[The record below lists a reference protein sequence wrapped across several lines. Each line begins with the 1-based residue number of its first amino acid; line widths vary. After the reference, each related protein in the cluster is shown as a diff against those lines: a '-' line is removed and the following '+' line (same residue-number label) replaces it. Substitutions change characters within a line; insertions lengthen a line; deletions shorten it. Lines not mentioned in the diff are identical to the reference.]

1 MLAVASSLAP
11 ARLAL
16 CVRTAAVDG
25 GDTSTR
31 AAADAAME
39 RYAAGDEAA
48 FSTVFDLLA
57 PRLHGYFLRQTRDSD
72 AADDLTQQTL
82 LKIHRARGQFIRGAA
97 VTPWAFAIGRRLL
110 IDDVRRR
117 RRDLLAPDQ
126 EQAVDRAS
134 SEAATADQLIAAQ
147 ETGERILTAL
157 LRLPASQREAFELI
171 KQEGLTFVEAAETLG
186 TTVAAVKLRAHR
198 AYEALRVVLGDVL
211 ESGPTRGAEP
221 RDREGKP

>member
-1 MLAVASSLAP
+1 MLAALAP
-11 ARLAL
+11 AYAAL

-25 GDTSTR
+25 RDNPTR
-31 AAADAAME
+31 VAADAAME

-48 FSTVFDLLA
+48 FSRLFDLLA

-82 LKIHRARGQFIRGAA
+82 LKIHRARGQFIRGAS

-110 IDDVRRR
+110 IDDIRRR
-117 RRDLLAPDQ
+117 RRDLLAPDH

-134 SEAATADQLIAAQ
+134 SEAATADELIAAQ
-147 ETGERILTAL
+147 ETGERIRGAL
-157 LRLPASQREAFELI
+157 RRLPASQREAFELI

-198 AYEALRVVLGDVL
+198 AYEALRGVLGDVL
-211 ESGPTRGAEP
+211 ESQSP
-221 RDREGKP
+221 RDAHSTDREAKP